1 MLHIVALRPPCYQ
14 PSSLKHIGLLS
25 PAMLIDSHCH
35 LDFPELK
42 AELDAVLDRARAAG
56 VGLMVTISTRVHRFN
71 ELKAIVE
78 AHDDV
83 FCSIG
88 THPHNAAEEPD
99 IMVEEL
105 VELARHPKVVAIGEA
120 GLDYHYDHSPRDMQ
134 KKSFRTHIAAAR
146 ETGLPLVIHARDADA
161 DTARM
166 LEEESAK
173 GAFPFVLHC
182 FTGGAD
188 LAHRG
193 LALGGY
199 ISFSGVVTFK
209 NAEALRDIALAVPSD
224 RLLVETDAPYLAPEP
239 LRGKTNEPA
248 LVAHIAARLAA
259 LRGVREAEMQ
269 RLTTENFF
277 RLFKKV
283 PRPSLKAPQSAA

>member
-1 MLHIVALRPPCYQ
+1 
-14 PSSLKHIGLLS
+14 
-25 PAMLIDSHCH
+25 MLIDSHCH

-42 AELDAVLDRARAAG
+42 GELDAVLDRARAAG
-56 VGLMVTISTRVHRFN
+56 VGLMVSISTRVRQFN
-71 ELKAIVE
+71 ELRALVD
-78 AHDDV
+78 AYDNV
-83 FCSIG
+83 FCSVG

-99 IMVEEL
+99 IMVDEL

-120 GLDYHYDHSPRDMQ
+120 GLDYHYDHSPRDVQ
-134 KKSFRTHIAAAR
+134 KKSFRSHIAASR

-161 DTARM
+161 DIARM
-166 LEEESAK
+166 LEEETRK

-182 FTGGAD
+182 FTSGAE
-188 LAHRG
+188 LARTG

-199 ISFSGVVTFK
+199 LSFSGVITFK

-224 RLLVETDAPYLAPEP
+224 RILVETDAPYLAPEP

-248 LVAHIAARLAA
+248 FVVHTAARLAA
-259 LRGVREAEMQ
+259 LRGLRETEMAHT
-269 RLTTENFF
+269 TTENFF

-283 PRPSLKAPQSAA
+283 LRPSLKAPQSAA

>member
-1 MLHIVALRPPCYQ
+1 MIV
-14 PSSLKHIGLLS
+14 
-25 PAMLIDSHCH
+25 DSHCH
-35 LDFPELK
+35 LDFPELN
-42 AELDAVLDRARAAG
+42 AELGAVLARARAAG
-56 VGLMVTISTRVHRFN
+56 VGPMVTISTRVRRFD

-78 AHDDV
+78 AHDNV

-99 IMVEEL
+99 VTVEEL

-146 ETGLPLVIHARDADA
+146 ETGLPLVIHAREADA
-161 DTARM
+161 DIARM
-166 LEEESAK
+166 LEEESAQ

-182 FTGGAD
+182 FTAGAD

-199 ISFSGVVTFK
+199 ISFSGVVTFE
-209 NAEALRDIALAVPSD
+209 NAGALRDIALAVPSD

-239 LRGKTNEPA
+239 MRGRTNEPA
-248 LVAHIAARLAA
+248 FVVHTAARLAS
-259 LRGVREAEMQ
+259 LRGLGEAEMAH
-269 RLTTENFF
+269 LTNENFF
-277 RLFKKV
+277 KLFKKV
-283 PRPSLKAPQSAA
+283 PRSSLIAPQSAV